1 MAQKDILPKQFYK
14 RGIFYLLIAGLA
26 VVGVLTTLYFQNV
39 HKSDD
44 SAQVQKTEEVKSDP
58 AYVTYNATAG
68 VTSLAQL
75 KEANS
80 TVQTVSSSYG
90 DYVDSINGQKGG
102 TDGKYWSF
110 YIDGTLASV
119 GAGSYTQ
126 KGGEKIE
133 WKFENL
139 QQ

>member
-1 MAQKDILPKQFYK
+1 MARKDILPKQFYK

-26 VVGVLTTLYFQNV
+26 LVGVLTTVYFQNI
-39 HKSDD
+39 HKTDD
-44 SAQVQKTEEVKSDP
+44 SSKIETAEVKTDL
-58 AYVTYNATAG
+58 AYVTYAAVPG

-75 KEANS
+75 KQANS

-90 DYVDSINGQKGG
+90 DYVDAINGLKGG

-126 KGGEKIE
+126 NGGEKIE